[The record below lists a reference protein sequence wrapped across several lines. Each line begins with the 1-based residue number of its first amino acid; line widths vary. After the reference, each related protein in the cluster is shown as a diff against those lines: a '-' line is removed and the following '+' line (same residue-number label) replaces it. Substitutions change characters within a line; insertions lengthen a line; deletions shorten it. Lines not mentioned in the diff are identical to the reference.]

1 MENKLAEP
9 LQPPNPEQPPPKP
22 AWYSKL
28 NWLGV
33 FTIIIGIS
41 EYLKLNLDV
50 LQSHDWNAI
59 INVVVGLLI
68 VILRYF
74 TTAPIATV
82 QQIKNGE
89 HKK

>member
-9 LQPPNPEQPPPKP
+9 LPPEPPLPKP

-28 NWLGV
+28 NWLGI

-50 LQSHDWNAI
+50 LQSHDWNSV
-59 INVVVGLLI
+59 INVVIGLLI
-68 VILRYF
+68 IILRYF
-74 TTAPIATV
+74 TSAPIATV